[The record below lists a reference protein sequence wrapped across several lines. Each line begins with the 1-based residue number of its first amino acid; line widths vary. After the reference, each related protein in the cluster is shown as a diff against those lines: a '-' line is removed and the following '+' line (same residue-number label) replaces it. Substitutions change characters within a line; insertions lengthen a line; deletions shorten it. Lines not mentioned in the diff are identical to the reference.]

1 MLRAPTERY
10 LHECERGRSQMIG
23 RSALVG
29 VAIIPVFR
37 VRDMSVISVQFS
49 VIKLGFGPG
58 GVRGLRVR

>member
-1 MLRAPTERY
+1 
-10 LHECERGRSQMIG
+10 MIG

-29 VAIIPVFR
+29 VAIILVFR